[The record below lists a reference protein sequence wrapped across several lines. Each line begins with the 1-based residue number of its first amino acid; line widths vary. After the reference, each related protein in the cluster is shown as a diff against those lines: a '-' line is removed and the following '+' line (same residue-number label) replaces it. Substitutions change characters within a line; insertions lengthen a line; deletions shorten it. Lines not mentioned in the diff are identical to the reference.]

1 MLLSW
6 LQAVAG
12 SPWCPPFR
20 CITPI
25 LPLSSPCFLSFV
37 SVSKVPSSFK
47 DTSHRVRTILIQSTD
62 GQGNGGMRGPTS
74 KGEEQ
79 GNWVC
84 SERNEEMVVRHGQR
98 WRGRLGSVHKS
109 LCSRRRCLAFL
120 LKGVAGRTLTSFN
133 WRIRVKLICVLKRI
147 ISKIKAFFFSFFATR
162 SWSYSEGQG
171 KNTIHSPDINWKLKL
186 GNFKIF

>member
-12 SPWCPPFR
+12 SPWCPAFR

-25 LPLSSPCFLSFV
+25 LPLSLPCFLSFV

-47 DTSHRVRTILIQSTD
+47 DTSRRVRTILIQSTD

-84 SERNEEMVVRHGQR
+84 LERNEEMVVRHGQR
-98 WRGRLGSVHKS
+98 
-109 LCSRRRCLAFL
+109 
-120 LKGVAGRTLTSFN
+120 
-133 WRIRVKLICVLKRI
+133 
-147 ISKIKAFFFSFFATR
+147 
-162 SWSYSEGQG
+162 
-171 KNTIHSPDINWKLKL
+171 
-186 GNFKIF
+186 